1 MSRFLVLFALLA
13 VVPAIGSPLFE
24 SDSIVEIK
32 LSGPLTTLIKNKKIR
47 DEYPFVLSIGDS
59 NFNISARVRGN
70 SRVVLCRFP
79 PLRLIIDS
87 EDTEQTVFAGQDK
100 LKLVTHCR
108 SDNDRA
114 ENNVLD
120 EYTAYRIFNLISEAS
135 YRVRLVR
142 VNYED
147 TEGRQKDLDREYYGF
162 LIESDTEL
170 AARLSGQETEITGVH
185 YSHLD
190 DSQTTLGFV
199 FQYLI
204 GNTDYSLVTAES
216 EDTCCHNVDLFDVD
230 GRLLGV
236 PYDFDFSGLV
246 NASYAKPNEIVKRKR
261 VTQRRYIGYC
271 KSDMQSVRSSLRRIA
286 ALEEEIYAI
295 ARRAPAL
302 AEKDVTR
309 RLRFLESFFEEAE
322 DEEEILR
329 QFSRECLGPS

>member
-13 VVPAIGSPLFE
+13 VAPAIGSPLFE
-24 SDSIVEIK
+24 SDSIVEMK

-271 KSDMQSVRSSLRRIA
+271 KSDMPSVRSSLRRIA